1 MRTPPSFKLVI
12 VFATVFTPFAA
23 LLVSGCHA
31 DDSNRKAS
39 GAPPVLARG
48 DSVVV
53 ERAAAD
59 FFEGRVLA
67 VTESRLKVQ
76 MASEGDPVDV
86 ARSDAYRLPVPL
98 HDFGPADPAI
108 CRTADAAW
116 SACRVVDGGDPRR
129 VTLLSGEARSLRLGD
144 VLAPTEV
151 TALGI
156 RRAFDVADTRR
167 RFVDQAAHAGEP
179 ARPHGWTPGR
189 KEPVL
194 ARRELGWYGA
204 HSLGAGP
211 DGGVVVSWDS
221 EDIPVAI
228 PGGHVVP
235 VPPFEHTFVVG
246 EFVLTRPASMTEAW
260 EVVRITGVGADEASV
275 IGQTGENRRTPL
287 NQLVPLAHGAPSER

>member
-1 MRTPPSFKLVI
+1 MTTPLRPQPIVVVATGFASFAMLV
-12 VFATVFTPFAA
+12 A
-23 LLVSGCHA
+23 SGCRS
-31 DDSNRKAS
+31 DDSNRKAP
-39 GAPPVLARG
+39 GAPAVLARG
-48 DSVVV
+48 DNVVV
-53 ERAAAD
+53 ERAASD

-67 VTESRLKVQ
+67 ASESRLKVQ

-98 HDFGPADPAI
+98 HDFRAADPAI
-108 CRTADAAW
+108 CRTADAVW
-116 SACRVVDGGDPRR
+116 LACRVIDGGDPRK
-129 VTLLSGEARSLRLGD
+129 VTLLSGEPRSLRPGD
-144 VLAPTEV
+144 MLAPTEV

-167 RFVDQAAHAGEP
+167 RFVDQAEHAGEP

-194 ARRELGWYGA
+194 ARRELGWYAA
-204 HSLGAGP
+204 HSLGAAS

-246 EFVLTRPASMTEAW
+246 EFVLTRPASMSEAW

-275 IGQTGENRRTPL
+275 IGQTGKNRR
-287 NQLVPLAHGAPSER
+287 AP

>member
-1 MRTPPSFKLVI
+1 MTTPPSFKSVFVAAIFASFAVLV
-12 VFATVFTPFAA
+12 A
-23 LLVSGCHA
+23 SGCHS
-31 DDSNRKAS
+31 DDSNHKAP

-59 FFEGRVLA
+59 FFEGRILSA
-67 VTESRLKVQ
+67 TESRLKVQ

-98 HDFGPADPAI
+98 HDFHASDPAI
-108 CRTADAAW
+108 CRTADATW
-116 SACRVVDGGDPRR
+116 SACRVTGVGDPRT
-129 VTLLSGEARSLRLGD
+129 VTLLSGEVRSLRAGD

-167 RFVDQAAHAGEP
+167 RFVDQAERAGEP

-194 ARRELGWYGA
+194 ARRELGWYAA

-246 EFVLTRPASMTEAW
+246 EFVLTRPASMSEAW

-275 IGQTGENRRTPL
+275 VGQTGESRRAPL
-287 NQLVPLAHGAPSER
+287 NQLVPLTHGAPSER